1 MPAELET
8 LVLAAAAGD
17 TQAYGRLID
26 RTSSLVSSIA
36 VATVG
41 DLELSRDIAQE
52 VFLCVWRDLKK
63 LRNPSSFLPW
73 LRQVARNRA
82 RTALRTMVKQRKLGV
97 SGVLDDLA
105 PVLADPNPGIAEQ
118 MVSREES
125 ERLSE
130 ALSSL
135 PDDAR
140 EVLVLYYREEQSI
153 SQVAQLLE
161 LSEVAVKKRLSR
173 ARFSLRARLL
183 EPTGDTLGRTVPGAA
198 FTAAV
203 ISALPLAAPPIG
215 AAASAA
221 VSKATAKSFW
231 LWKLPLSFSGSIVGA
246 VAGVL
251 GVLHGSVRLLKE
263 AYDEEERRSLRIH
276 TYVSVTLVVFYAVA
290 FPLGWLWTHSRIF
303 GALWFIAFAL
313 SVAVLQHPWL
323 GHILKR
329 RREAEMRL
337 DPVAAT
343 ERRRR
348 ERRQAIIGWTL
359 GLGLGS
365 LGLFLGLWFAK

>member
-1 MPAELET
+1 MQAELET

-130 ALSSL
+130 AL
-135 PDDAR
+135 
-140 EVLVLYYREEQSI
+140 
-153 SQVAQLLE
+153 
-161 LSEVAVKKRLSR
+161 
-173 ARFSLRARLL
+173 
-183 EPTGDTLGRTVPGAA
+183 
-198 FTAAV
+198 
-203 ISALPLAAPPIG
+203 
-215 AAASAA
+215 
-221 VSKATAKSFW
+221 
-231 LWKLPLSFSGSIVGA
+231 
-246 VAGVL
+246 
-251 GVLHGSVRLLKE
+251 
-263 AYDEEERRSLRIH
+263 
-276 TYVSVTLVVFYAVA
+276 
-290 FPLGWLWTHSRIF
+290 
-303 GALWFIAFAL
+303 
-313 SVAVLQHPWL
+313 
-323 GHILKR
+323 
-329 RREAEMRL
+329 
-337 DPVAAT
+337 
-343 ERRRR
+343 
-348 ERRQAIIGWTL
+348 
-359 GLGLGS
+359 
-365 LGLFLGLWFAK
+365 